1 MSNKIMDLCWPLK
14 MPPTAKAV
22 LVSLADNAKDTGECW
37 PSISKISERTC
48 FGRTAVIDAVAWLE
62 SAGALTADRSN
73 GRHTSYMV
81 TPENYAEP
89 ARETNRS
96 GKQTGPSGVLQP
108 VRLADDQ
115 SGRRTAPVREAD
127 TNHKEPSLKAT
138 GRSNPKTTRET
149 AALDYSGWP
158 SLPSDSILAEWLA
171 VRKRKKAVPTQ
182 GVIDRMGAKLLE
194 AGKLGYTVDE
204 CLTKAV
210 DRNWQGFEPSWL
222 EPKSR
227 AGPLVNGKPSAAADF
242 RNTTYTGTPYDE
254 LPPELR

>member
-1 MSNKIMDLCWPLK
+1 MNYYKRHLGDYARDTGHLTALEHGIYNLLLDWYYVNEKPI
-14 MPPTAKAV
+14 PPDKAV
-22 LVSLADNAKDTGECW
+22 
-37 PSISKISERTC
+37 KIARGNPEETQSVLSEY
-48 FGRTAVIDAVAWLE
+48 FE
-62 SAGALTADRSN
+62 LTENGWVHHYADREIEKYRARADHN
-73 GRHTSYMV
+73 RDVGKLGGRPRKSTACEAKNPEITQMV
-81 TPENYAEP
+81 SDKNPE
-89 ARETNRS
+89 ETLATNPLIHNS
-96 GKQTGPSGVLQP
+96 KKEKKQ
-108 VRLADDQ
+108 
-115 SGRRTAPVREAD
+115 
-127 TNHKEPSLKAT
+127 
-138 GRSNPKTTRET
+138 KTTRET
-149 AALDYSGWP
+149 AALDYSSWP

-182 GVIDRMGAKLLE
+182 GVIDRMGAKLAE